1 MPTNSGVI
9 ESNAPLALASDVID
23 ANIGE
28 LSEFH
33 DTHGY
38 YVQGVDIEAAALPAQ
53 WRTRLVKIQDANTD
67 LRVGYGLHPTD
78 LAAAKLV
85 AGRERDGPFVSEML
99 FHGLVL
105 AEDLIAA
112 LKTVPQEMLPLR
124 RIEPLCEWVAK
135 QDPLHAVWRAE
146 AEARMKKLSTL

>member
-9 ESNAPLALASDVID
+9 ESNAPLALPSDVID

-38 YVQGVDIEAAALPAQ
+38 YVQGVDIETAALPAQ

-112 LKTVPQEMLPLR
+112 LKTVRKKCCRCDALSRCASGSPNKTRCTRFGAR
-124 RIEPLCEWVAK
+124 RQRPA
-135 QDPLHAVWRAE
+135 
-146 AEARMKKLSTL
+146 